1 MIVAMSDHVTIDS
14 TDRIAGYLVLHQQ
27 PCRDGRVVVCDRGE
41 QYRQRYVV
49 AWQPLAYRGWCDPV
63 LVDRLDVAVEVFCV
77 RVRVTRGSQ
86 SARE

>member
-1 MIVAMSDHVTIDS
+1 MIAFVTDPVTIDS
-14 TDRIAGYLVLHQQ
+14 SDRIAGYPVIRQQ

-49 AWQPLAYRGWCDPV
+49 AWQPIAYRGWCDPV

-77 RVRVTRGSQ
+77 RAKASQ
-86 SARE
+86 GARDARE

>member
-14 TDRIAGYLVLHQQ
+14 SDTIVGYPIVRQH
-27 PCRDGRVVVCDRGE
+27 PHPDGRVVVCDRGE

-49 AWQPLAYRGWCDPV
+49 AWQPFAYRGWCDPV
-63 LVDRLDVAVEVFCV
+63 FVERFDVAVEVFCV